1 MAKINVLEPK
11 VYNLISAGEVVERP
25 ASVVKELVENSID
38 AGANRISISITDGGI
53 RQICIVDNGCGIDEE
68 NLPLAF
74 LPHATSKL
82 KEARDLDDISTL
94 GFRGE
99 ALASISAVA
108 QVTFRS
114 RTADSE
120 TGNQIT
126 VDGGQ
131 ITERCPVGMPQ
142 GSCITVDNLFYHTP
156 VRAKFLKKPKL
167 EAAAVTQCV
176 MQLILANPDV
186 QFRYECDGKCVYQS
200 DGGLESAVYS
210 VFGSEIAN
218 RLYPVDYTRGG
229 MRVFGYVADAAIAK
243 HNKSHQVTIVNGRC
257 IVNEQVRVAVMQ
269 AYGHRLMT
277 KMHPIFVLN
286 LILPFD
292 QLDVNVHPAKSE
304 VRFAD
309 PQSVFSVVYH
319 GVASALAGQESAL
332 RLPSMQKQAAE
343 SVADPIERQ
352 QPIRSADA
360 PTSVAPN
367 KEVIRNDLP
376 KRVESD
382 NVSGRQVSDLVL
394 DVIARKQQTQ
404 NERKQQERIER
415 QSQLVA
421 DHRAVEQT
429 NMRRPADKVS
439 DTAGAIR
446 MPLPPIQ
453 REESLQSDLFETIE
467 AQLQSELRIVG
478 QVLDTY
484 LIVEYEQTVYLMD
497 QHACHERVLYDELR
511 EQVDR
516 KDVVS
521 QPLLLPYTLQCNG
534 NQYEYVEKM
543 LPTLRR
549 LGFDLEEF
557 GGLNYKVTAIPMLL
571 CDINLGKFFDM
582 LLSEG
587 KLLTTRQADLLQD
600 KLAQTACKSA
610 IKAGDKLSDR
620 QIRALLSGM
629 QNGVPLQC
637 PHGRP
642 AVLAYTRRD
651 LDKLFKRIV

>member
-1 MAKINVLEPK
+1 
-11 VYNLISAGEVVERP
+11 
-25 ASVVKELVENSID
+25 
-38 AGANRISISITDGGI
+38 
-53 RQICIVDNGCGIDEE
+53 
-68 NLPLAF
+68 
-74 LPHATSKL
+74 
-82 KEARDLDDISTL
+82 
-94 GFRGE
+94 
-99 ALASISAVA
+99 
-108 QVTFRS
+108 
-114 RTADSE
+114 
-120 TGNQIT
+120 
-126 VDGGQ
+126 
-131 ITERCPVGMPQ
+131 
-142 GSCITVDNLFYHTP
+142 
-156 VRAKFLKKPKL
+156 
-167 EAAAVTQCV
+167 
-176 MQLILANPDV
+176 
-186 QFRYECDGKCVYQS
+186 
-200 DGGLESAVYS
+200 
-210 VFGSEIAN
+210 
-218 RLYPVDYTRGG
+218 
-229 MRVFGYVADAAIAK
+229 
-243 HNKSHQVTIVNGRC
+243 
-257 IVNEQVRVAVMQ
+257 
-269 AYGHRLMT
+269 
-277 KMHPIFVLN
+277 
-286 LILPFD
+286 
-292 QLDVNVHPAKSE
+292 
-304 VRFAD
+304 
-309 PQSVFSVVYH
+309 
-319 GVASALAGQESAL
+319 
-332 RLPSMQKQAAE
+332 
-343 SVADPIERQ
+343 
-352 QPIRSADA
+352 
-360 PTSVAPN
+360 
-367 KEVIRNDLP
+367 
-376 KRVESD
+376 
-382 NVSGRQVSDLVL
+382 
-394 DVIARKQQTQ
+394 
-404 NERKQQERIER
+404 
-415 QSQLVA
+415 
-421 DHRAVEQT
+421 
-429 NMRRPADKVS
+429 MRRPADKVS